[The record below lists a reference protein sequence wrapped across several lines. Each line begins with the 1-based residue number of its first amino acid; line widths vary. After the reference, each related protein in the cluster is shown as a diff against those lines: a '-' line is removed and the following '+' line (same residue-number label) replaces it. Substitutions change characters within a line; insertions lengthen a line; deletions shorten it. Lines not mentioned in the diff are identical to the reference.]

1 LARCAIKHKDNKQF
15 CGKPAPL
22 QELAFLFLS
31 AASSLYICSV
41 EKLAEARLPVPNA
54 QFTMIAFGEEGDL
67 HPHIAL
73 VASLADGAAV
83 PLVRVHSECMTG
95 DVFGSTRCDCGQQL
109 DLSLDKIGAEGG
121 CLIYLRQEGRGI
133 GLVEKMKAY
142 NLQDEGMDTIEA
154 NEALG
159 HQADARSFD
168 VAAEI
173 LRTLGMLEVRLL
185 TNNPKKVKE
194 LEENGIRVEKREP
207 VVIAPVKENEAYL
220 AVKKAA
226 MGHWL

>member
-1 LARCAIKHKDNKQF
+1 
-15 CGKPAPL
+15 
-22 QELAFLFLS
+22 
-31 AASSLYICSV
+31 
-41 EKLAEARLPVPNA
+41 
-54 QFTMIAFGEEGDL
+54 M

-73 VASLADGAAV
+73 MASTDGTAA

-109 DLSLDKIGAEGG
+109 DLSLSQIGAEGG

-133 GLVEKMKAY
+133 GLVEKLKAY

-173 LRTLGMLEVRLL
+173 LRSLGMLEVRLL
-185 TNNPKKVKE
+185 TNNPQKVASVEATLKE
-194 LEENGIRVEKREP
+194 YAGRED
-207 VVIAPVKENEAYL
+207 
-220 AVKKAA
+220 
-226 MGHWL
+226 

>member
-1 LARCAIKHKDNKQF
+1 MD
-15 CGKPAPL
+15 
-22 QELAFLFLS
+22 
-31 AASSLYICSV
+31 
-41 EKLAEARLPVPNA
+41 KLAEARLPVPNA
-54 QFTMIAFGEEGDL
+54 QFTMIAFGEVGDL

-73 VASLADGAAV
+73 VSSSADGAAV

-109 DLSLDKIGAEGG
+109 DLSLDQIGAEGG

-133 GLVEKMKAY
+133 GLVEKLKAY

-185 TNNPKKVKE
+185 TNNPQKVKE

-220 AVKKAA
+220 AVKKAV

>member
-1 LARCAIKHKDNKQF
+1 
-15 CGKPAPL
+15 
-22 QELAFLFLS
+22 
-31 AASSLYICSV
+31 
-41 EKLAEARLPVPNA
+41 
-54 QFTMIAFGEEGDL
+54 MIAFGEEGDL

-109 DLSLDKIGAEGG
+109 DLSLDHIGAEGG

-173 LRTLGMLEVRLL
+173 LRTLSMLEVRLL

-194 LEENGIRVEKREP
+194 LEENGIRVVKREP
-207 VVIAPVKENEAYL
+207 VVIKPVKENEAYL

>member
-1 LARCAIKHKDNKQF
+1 
-15 CGKPAPL
+15 
-22 QELAFLFLS
+22 
-31 AASSLYICSV
+31 
-41 EKLAEARLPVPNA
+41 
-54 QFTMIAFGEEGDL
+54 MMAFGDEGDV

-73 VASLADGAAV
+73 VAPSTDGAKA

-95 DVFGSTRCDCGQQL
+95 DVFGSSRCDCGQQL
-109 DLSLDKIGAEGG
+109 AYSLAKIGEEGG
-121 CLIYLRQEGRGI
+121 CLVYLRQEGRGI
-133 GLVEKMKAY
+133 GLVEKLKAY

-159 HQADARSFD
+159 HEADARSFD
-168 VAAEI
+168 AAAAI
-173 LRTLGMLEVRLL
+173 LKELSLTTVRLL
-185 TNNPKKVKE
+185 TNNPQKVKE
-194 LEENGIRVEKREP
+194 LEENGVRVEQREP

>member
-1 LARCAIKHKDNKQF
+1 MK
-15 CGKPAPL
+15 
-22 QELAFLFLS
+22 
-31 AASSLYICSV
+31 
-41 EKLAEARLPVPNA
+41 KLVEARLPVPNA
-54 QFTMIAFGEEGDL
+54 QFTMIAFGEEGDA

-73 VASLADGAAV
+73 VASSTDGATA

-95 DVFGSTRCDCGQQL
+95 DVFGSSRCDCGQQL
-109 DLSLDKIGAEGG
+109 DFSLAKIAEEGG
-121 CLIYLRQEGRGI
+121 CLVYLRQEGRGI
-133 GLVEKMKAY
+133 GLVEKLKAY

-159 HQADARSFD
+159 HEADSRSFD
-168 VAAEI
+168 AAAAI
-173 LRTLGMLEVRLL
+173 LKELRLTTVRLL
-185 TNNPKKVKE
+185 TNNPQKVKE
-194 LEENGIRVEKREP
+194 LEENGIRVERREP

>member
-1 LARCAIKHKDNKQF
+1 M
-15 CGKPAPL
+15 
-22 QELAFLFLS
+22 
-31 AASSLYICSV
+31 

-54 QFTMIAFGEEGDL
+54 QFTMFAFGEVGDL

-73 VASLADGAAV
+73 VSLSADGAAV

-109 DLSLDKIGAEGG
+109 DLSLDQIGAEGG
-121 CLIYLRQEGRGI
+121 CLVYLRQEGRGI
-133 GLVEKMKAY
+133 GLVEKLKAY

-185 TNNPKKVKE
+185 TNNPQKVKE

>member
-1 LARCAIKHKDNKQF
+1 
-15 CGKPAPL
+15 
-22 QELAFLFLS
+22 
-31 AASSLYICSV
+31 
-41 EKLAEARLPVPNA
+41 
-54 QFTMIAFGEEGDL
+54 MIAFGEEGEA

-73 VASLADGAAV
+73 VAPSADGATV

-95 DVFGSTRCDCGQQL
+95 DVFGSSRCDCGQQL
-109 DLSLDKIGAEGG
+109 AYSLAKISEEGG
-121 CLIYLRQEGRGI
+121 CMVYLRQEGRGI
-133 GLVEKMKAY
+133 GLVEKLKAY
-142 NLQDEGMDTIEA
+142 NLQDEGLDTIAA

-159 HQADARSFD
+159 HEADARSFD
-168 VAAEI
+168 AAAVI
-173 LRTLGMLEVRLL
+173 LKELSITTVRLL
-185 TNNPKKVKE
+185 TNNPQKVQE

>member
-1 LARCAIKHKDNKQF
+1 MD
-15 CGKPAPL
+15 
-22 QELAFLFLS
+22 
-31 AASSLYICSV
+31 
-41 EKLAEARLPVPNA
+41 KLAEARLPVPNA
-54 QFTMIAFGEEGDL
+54 QFTMIAFGEVGDL

-73 VASLADGAAV
+73 VSSSADGAAV

-109 DLSLDKIGAEGG
+109 DLSLDQIGAEGG

-133 GLVEKMKAY
+133 GLVEKLKAY

-185 TNNPKKVKE
+185 TNNPQKVKE

-207 VVIAPVKENEAYL
+207 VVVAPVKENEAYL
-220 AVKKAA
+220 AVKKAV

>member
-1 LARCAIKHKDNKQF
+1 M
-15 CGKPAPL
+15 
-22 QELAFLFLS
+22 
-31 AASSLYICSV
+31 
-41 EKLAEARLPVPNA
+41 EKLVEARLPVPNA
-54 QFTMIAFGEEGDL
+54 QFTMIACGEEGDL

-73 VASLADGAAV
+73 VASSADGAAV

-109 DLSLDKIGAEGG
+109 DLSLAQIGAEEG
-121 CLIYLRQEGRGI
+121 CLIYPPRRPRHRAGRKTKG
-133 GLVEKMKAY
+133 V
-142 NLQDEGMDTIEA
+142 QPPDEGMDTIEA

-168 VAAEI
+168 VAAGI

-185 TNNPKKVKE
+185 TNNPQKVKE

>member
-1 LARCAIKHKDNKQF
+1 M
-15 CGKPAPL
+15 
-22 QELAFLFLS
+22 S

-73 VASLADGAAV
+73 VASSADGAAV

-95 DVFGSTRCDCGQQL
+95 DLFGSTRCDCGQQL
-109 DLSLDKIGAEGG
+109 DLSLDQIGAEGG